1 VGHTA
6 EGRPTLQV
14 VLLFEAHANASSR
27 CFSTTARP
35 LAPSSEHLGKTSH
48 DVLAAA
54 LSNDVAM
61 ADGDVSE
68 STTDTTRNGGVL
80 ANLPRTRPQRSSARR
95 AAARESASA
104 NGRPSGSRKSTGK
117 RPGTAA
123 STRTGKP
130 ARGQSH
136 VAKAQPA
143 KAGPATGAA
152 QTETQPAKPAA
163 HGRPKSAKDSAA
175 TAQAKAAGSSPRPS
189 SAVRARRARTGKRAP
204 APRRPVAVEEPAPR
218 QGFECEG
225 ERATG
230 PVQPPGAPEL
240 VATAAELVG
249 ELAKAGV
256 SAGERLLKDVF
267 SRLPGG

>member
-1 VGHTA
+1 
-6 EGRPTLQV
+6 LQ
-14 VLLFEAHANASSR
+14 HAAD
-27 CFSTTARP
+27 
-35 LAPSSEHLGKTSH
+35 LLGKTSH
-48 DVLAAA
+48 DVLATA
-54 LSNDVAM
+54 LSNDVSM
-61 ADGDVSE
+61 VDGDGSE

-95 AAARESASA
+95 AAARESAST
-104 NGRPSGSRKSTGK
+104 NGRPSTPAKARAK
-117 RPGTAA
+117 RSGTATSA
-123 STRTGKP
+123 RAGKP
-130 ARGQSH
+130 ARGQGTT
-136 VAKAQPA
+136 AKAKPA
-143 KAGPATGAA
+143 KAAV
-152 QTETQPAKPAA
+152 QTETKRTAPTTGA
-163 HGRPKSAKDSAA
+163 RPKSAKDSAA
-175 TAQAKAAGSSPRPS
+175 TARAKSAGSSPRPA

-204 APRRPVAVEEPAPR
+204 APRRPIPVEEPAPR

-230 PVQPPGAPEL
+230 PVHPPGGPEL